1 MMYIPLYRAQPDLSG
16 GILFLQAF
24 YTTPINDQLKAQ
36 AYVFCYQLP
45 KSVKTIIFIIICT
58 VNMC

>member
-1 MMYIPLYRAQPDLSG
+1 MYIPSYCAHPDLSG
-16 GILFLQAF
+16 GILFLQGF

-45 KSVKTIIFIIICT
+45 KSVKLILLIIICT
-58 VNMC
+58 VSMC